1 MEETTEKTV
10 INVRRPSKKHHMT
23 IHWLD
28 YVDDKTIKAK
38 DASLR
43 ERTMLV
49 GHIGLMML
57 SYGTGAWRVL
67 DSMNTV
73 ARELGLTCTA
83 DIGLVSLNYTCF
95 EGNENYAMSLA
106 LPTTAVNTDKLNLI
120 ENFVKDFH
128 EKGSEMTLQEIHAE
142 LSQIQSKKGNYSALQ
157 AGLAAGIACFG
168 FTFLLGGGLIEMIC
182 TFIGA
187 FGGNFIRRKMIDKHI
202 SLFPCI
208 IVSVALACI
217 LATASYKIGETAFGI
232 DPQHE
237 AGYICAMLFIIPGF
251 PLITGG
257 IDLAK
262 SHMRSGIERMV
273 YAVMI
278 IVVATVTG
286 WCIATFLKIAPQDF
300 MKLELTDF
308 QRVSLRLI
316 CSFLGVFG
324 FSEMFNSPRKMAFT
338 AGIIGMIA
346 NTLRLELVTLFGLE
360 GGIAAFIGALTAG
373 LLASVVN
380 SKHHYPRISLS
391 VPSIVIMVPGMYLY
405 RGIYLLG
412 ASDIKHLNVIGGGA
426 EWLVNGIFMIIA
438 LPLGLVVARVL
449 TDKKFRTTN

>member
-1 MEETTEKTV
+1 
-10 INVRRPSKKHHMT
+10 
-23 IHWLD
+23 
-28 YVDDKTIKAK
+28 
-38 DASLR
+38 
-43 ERTMLV
+43 
-49 GHIGLMML
+49 
-57 SYGTGAWRVL
+57 
-67 DSMNTV
+67 
-73 ARELGLTCTA
+73 
-83 DIGLVSLNYTCF
+83 
-95 EGNENYAMSLA
+95 
-106 LPTTAVNTDKLNLI
+106 
-120 ENFVKDFH
+120 
-128 EKGSEMTLQEIHAE
+128 
-142 LSQIQSKKGNYSALQ
+142 
-157 AGLAAGIACFG
+157 
-168 FTFLLGGGLIEMIC
+168 
-182 TFIGA
+182 
-187 FGGNFIRRKMIDKHI
+187 
-202 SLFPCI
+202 
-208 IVSVALACI
+208 
-217 LATASYKIGETAFGI
+217 
-232 DPQHE
+232 
-237 AGYICAMLFIIPGF
+237 
-251 PLITGG
+251 
-257 IDLAK
+257 
-262 SHMRSGIERMV
+262 MRSGIERMV